1 MSMRCVAKWKD
12 GHANIPADGMREENG
27 MVYVTR
33 DGELVGVFDLGLVEA
48 IYLSG
53 GNDNG

>member
-1 MSMRCVAKWKD
+1 MRCVAKWKD
-12 GHANIPADGMREENG
+12 GHANIQADAMREENG
-27 MVYVTR
+27 MVYVIR
-33 DGELVGVFDLGLVEA
+33 AGELVGVFDLGLVEA

>member
-1 MSMRCVAKWKD
+1 MRCVAKWKD
-12 GHANIPADGMREENG
+12 GHVNIQADAMREENG

-33 DGELVGVFDLGLVEA
+33 DGELVGVFDLGWVEA